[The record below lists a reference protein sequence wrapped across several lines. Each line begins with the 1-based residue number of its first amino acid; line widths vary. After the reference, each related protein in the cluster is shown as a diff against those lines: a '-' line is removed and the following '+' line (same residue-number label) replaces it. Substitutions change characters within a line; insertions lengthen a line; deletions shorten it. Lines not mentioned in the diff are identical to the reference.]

1 MINGLCKDGLPDEA
15 YRLFGSMGDNDC
27 SPDSCC
33 YNVMIR
39 GFLRNNSSSKAT
51 QLLTEMIGK
60 GFSADIFTATL
71 FMDFIVHSNRSILL

>member
-1 MINGLCKDGLPDEA
+1 
-15 YRLFGSMGDNDC
+15 MGDNDC

-39 GFLRNNSSSKAT
+39 GFLRNNSTSKAT
-51 QLLTEMIGK
+51 QLLTEMVGK

-71 FMDFIVHSNRSILL
+71 FMDFIIHIVV